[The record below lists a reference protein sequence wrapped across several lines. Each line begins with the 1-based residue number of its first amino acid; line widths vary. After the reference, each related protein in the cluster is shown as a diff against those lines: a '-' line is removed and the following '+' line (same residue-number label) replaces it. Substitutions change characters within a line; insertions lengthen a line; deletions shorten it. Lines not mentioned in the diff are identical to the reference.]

1 MHERQLV
8 TTGNNGWSAVWWS
21 NLPHTLSLRA
31 LLLLVCLL
39 PGAAVVAQPPGQ
51 SATAPA
57 PRADWPLYQST
68 GEQYRVY
75 EFPGTGES
83 IPYRLS
89 VPPAWTP
96 EQRLPVLITLRAGTS
111 INNNHRGSND
121 LVREANA
128 RGYIVISPL
137 GYRPLAQPYYGS
149 PYPVDRPGGPSTPA
163 AGWTTE
169 EDQRAQ
175 QDVLNVLDIVVAEY
189 NADISRVFLHG
200 QNPSGSAAMHFAASY
215 PERFRAIV
223 VSSGPIIT
231 TDYPFAAL
239 KDKVAVLMVHGDK
252 DSSNDAAASRRVA
265 QELLDNGIAAEF
277 RLVPGGEHLDAYLRD
292 AAGIFDF
299 LDRH

>member
-1 MHERQLV
+1 MHKH
-8 TTGNNGWSAVWWS
+8 
-21 NLPHTLSLRA
+21 PLRVM
-31 LLLLVCLL
+31 LLLVSLVA
-39 PGAAVVAQPPGQ
+39 GAAAVAQAPGQ
-51 SATAPA
+51 AAAPPA
-57 PRADWPLYQST
+57 PRPDWPLYQST

-96 EQRLPVLITLRAGTS
+96 QQRLPVLITLRAGTS
-111 INNNHRGSND
+111 INNNHRGGND

-163 AGWTTE
+163 AGWTPE
-169 EDQRAQ
+169 EDQRAH
-175 QDVLNVLDIVVAEY
+175 QDVLNVLDIVAAEY
-189 NADISRVFLHG
+189 NADTSRVYLHG
-200 QNPSGSAAMHFAASY
+200 QNPSGSAAFHFAASY

-231 TDYPFAAL
+231 TDYPFTAL
-239 KDKVAVLMVHGDK
+239 QDKVAVLLLHGDQ
-252 DSSNDAAASRRVA
+252 DTSNDVAASRRVA
-265 QELLDNGIAAEF
+265 QELLDHGIDAEF
-277 RLVPGGEHLDAYLRD
+277 RLVPGGGHLDAYLLD
-292 AAGIFDF
+292 APGIFDF

>member
-1 MHERQLV
+1 MHKH
-8 TTGNNGWSAVWWS
+8 
-21 NLPHTLSLRA
+21 PLRVM
-31 LLLLVCLL
+31 LLLVSLVA
-39 PGAAVVAQPPGQ
+39 GAAAVAQAPGQ
-51 SATAPA
+51 AAAPPA
-57 PRADWPLYQST
+57 PRPDWPLYQST

-96 EQRLPVLITLRAGTS
+96 QQRLPVLITLRAGTS
-111 INNNHRGSND
+111 INNNHRGGND

-163 AGWTTE
+163 AGWTPE
-169 EDQRAQ
+169 EDQRAH
-175 QDVLNVLDIVVAEY
+175 QDVLNVLDIVAAEY
-189 NADISRVFLHG
+189 NADTSRVYLHG
-200 QNPSGSAAMHFAASY
+200 QNPSGSAAFHFAASY

-231 TDYPFAAL
+231 TDYPFTAL
-239 KDKVAVLMVHGDK
+239 QDKVAVLLLHGDQ
-252 DSSNDAAASRRVA
+252 DTSNDAAASRRVA
-265 QELLDNGIAAEF
+265 QELLDHGIDAEF
-277 RLVPGGEHLDAYLRD
+277 RLVPGGGHLDAYLLD
-292 AAGIFDF
+292 APGIFDF